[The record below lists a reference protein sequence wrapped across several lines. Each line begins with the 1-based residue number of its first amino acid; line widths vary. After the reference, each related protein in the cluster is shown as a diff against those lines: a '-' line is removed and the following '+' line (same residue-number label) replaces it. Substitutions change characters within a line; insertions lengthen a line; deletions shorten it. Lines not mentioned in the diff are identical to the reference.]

1 MIKQT
6 WTIGGGYGTPS
17 IKIIKSNKKEI
28 TVEEFLNVLEQG
40 GVATVS
46 NSVEATAVVNTIS
59 TIKLDSGSIVGKV
72 FAESNGEMIEGNSD
86 SYAVWVKDGGNLTIE
101 GDGEIIAQDA
111 TYSMAVWAN
120 GGDVTIKGGTF
131 RNGGDGTDLIYASAG
146 GSVYIYGG
154 EFIGAG
160 NTGSEP
166 GTANKF
172 SLLNIKDKDYKS
184 GASEIIVYGGKFHGF
199 NPADNLSEGPGTNFV
214 ADGYKSVEV
223 EEDVWE
229 VVKE

>member
-17 IKIIKSNKKEI
+17 IKIIKKSKKE
-28 TVEEFLNVLEQG
+28 TTAEELLNVLQQG
-40 GVATVS
+40 GTATVS
-46 NSVEATAVVNTIS
+46 NPIEATAVVNTVS
-59 TIKLDSGSIVGKV
+59 TVKLDGGSIVGKV
-72 FAESNGEMIEGNSD
+72 FAESNGEMVEGTSD

-101 GDGEIIAQDA
+101 GDGEIVAQDA
-111 TYSMAVWAN
+111 TYSMAIWAN

-172 SLLNIKDKDYKS
+172 SLLNVKDKDYKS
-184 GASEIIVYGGKFHGF
+184 GVSEIVVYGGKFHGF

-214 ADGYKSVEV
+214 AEGYKSVEV
-223 EEDVWE
+223 EEGIWE